1 LSRVYSRPDTRRAVT
16 PSPPIMSVEGGD
28 PVTAVLQ
35 QSVVVRR
42 TADLGA

>member
-1 LSRVYSRPDTRRAVT
+1 
-16 PSPPIMSVEGGD
+16 MSVEGGD

-42 TADLGA
+42 KADLGA